1 MGLTWGNRLVFEH
14 MFEYDRIMDPDRLTT
29 PTALLARVV
38 DVHRTRTEAEAE
50 LLALACAWAD
60 AHPDLNQ
67 RPAVPA
73 LGPDWF
79 PDDNQPILGDDP
91 ADEDLLIPASP
102 GTPRPRSPPRWGC
115 PPRPGRV

>member
-1 MGLTWGNRLVFEH
+1 MR
-14 MFEYDRIMDPDRLTT
+14 
-29 PTALLARVV
+29 ARQMH
-38 DVHRTRTEAEAE
+38 DDAR

-79 PDDNQPILGDDP
+79 
-91 ADEDLLIPASP
+91 ATTVSCRSW
-102 GTPRPRSPPRWGC
+102 GTTRLTRTC
-115 PPRPGRV
+115 